1 MLDLYLRI
9 LLLVLP
15 VGTSSTSR
23 SFCPS
28 LNDFSFYYPCS
39 FSCVSSWIAGT
50 IHPMRVYGLR
60 SSWSPSFHLPH
71 QLSSHQ
77 SLTILPPMSFLSITV
92 WLCLSLS
99 LASPEQSFSPGFP
112 VKPSLSAPRYLCT
125 CKSNTNLP
133 KNLYLLPTALRAKQ
147 CFFFFFSPRFLSS
160 TCLFSWCPSKCSF
173 SWY

>member
-1 MLDLYLRI
+1 MSSNDNNFLSISSGIFPCPLGRSCCSISVKSALMSWMSCYI
-9 LLLVLP
+9 LWKY
-15 VGTSSTSR
+15 GI
-23 SFCPS
+23 
-28 LNDFSFYYPCS
+28 
-39 FSCVSSWIAGT
+39 CV
-50 IHPMRVYGLR
+50 R

-92 WLCLSLS
+92 WLCLNLS

-112 VKPSLSAPRYLCT
+112 VKPSLSAPTSLCT

-147 CFFFFFSPRFLSS
+147 CFFSPRFLSS
-160 TCLFSWCPSKCSF
+160 TCQFSWCPSKWSF